1 MFATGNISA
10 APHTLAGGD
19 LWAYRKCTKTC
30 RLQLATRHEML
41 KVPQNEAVTQGR
53 TEPFSLLVHFCQF
66 AVA

>member
-10 APHTLAGGD
+10 VPHTLVGGD
-19 LWAYRKCTKTC
+19 LWAYRKCKKTR
-30 RLQLATRHEML
+30 RLQLATRHETL
-41 KVPQNEAVTQGR
+41 KVPQNEAVTQDR